1 MKVKV
6 ALNLTLS
13 ILLLKSSKIDQNSSH
28 YDYHQRI
35 GRIVEICHYLHF
47 NINITTLLKIF
58 KHIAGTYT
66 ILSTHQ
72 ELKESNLLK
81 QAEILCDEIRQ
92 NIQQIINHR
101 TEERKVIKY
110 VFGNPDANDLDK
122 INNYSNSLSNI
133 NNMKTY
139 LL

>member
-92 NIQQIINHR
+92 NI
-101 TEERKVIKY
+101 KY